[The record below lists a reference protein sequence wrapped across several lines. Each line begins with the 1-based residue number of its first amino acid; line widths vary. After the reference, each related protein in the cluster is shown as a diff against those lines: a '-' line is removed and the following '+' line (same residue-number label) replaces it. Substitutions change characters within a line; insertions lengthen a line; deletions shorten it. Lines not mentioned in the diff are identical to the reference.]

1 MDKNT
6 IDLLLRTLTAER
18 DRIDGA
24 ISELKG
30 QISKANRNDG
40 GTHGTAAA
48 QTSTSARPRRTM
60 SAAARRKISEAM
72 KRRYAELANGKK

>member
-6 IDLLLRTLTAER
+6 IDLLIRTLTAER

-30 QISKANRNDG
+30 QLPKSSQRNEG
-40 GTHGTAAA
+40 GGMRGSAA
-48 QTSTSARPRRTM
+48 QTATGKPRRTM
-60 SAAARRKISEAM
+60 SAAARKKISEAM
-72 KRRYAELANGKK
+72 KRRYAELAKGKK

>member
-6 IDLLLRTLTAER
+6 IELLLRTLTAER

-30 QISKANRNDG
+30 QMLKANRNDG
-40 GTHGTAAA
+40 GMRGTAG
-48 QTSTSARPRRTM
+48 QTSSSGRPRRTM

-72 KRRYAELANGKK
+72 KRRYAELAKGKK